1 MSLVMCPH
9 NKRANGTKAR
19 KTEQTMGSDM
29 FFLLRTAFWLTLV
42 LVLIPLGSDQEDTST
57 ENIDPVSAF
66 LAAQATMSDI
76 GGFCGRNPQACETGG
91 DALTAIGSRARDG
104 ARIVYEFL
112 DTQIAEKSGSEQ
124 LVTGSTPVPS
134 AGTTS
139 GQPSGQ
145 EPQVFAGTP
154 SCSRSLITS
163 LPKRQ
168 CLGRCHGPNHA
179 QAKRPEHT
187 GRSRSYD
194 LLDLKTADC
203 APAGALLHG
212 SNAKTASLQRIVPLR
227 RRWKA
232 AHFICGVSLFSPLSR
247 TCRHLHFAA
256 HELYEGGQD
265 LQRPVP

>member
-1 MSLVMCPH
+1 MSLLVCLH

-42 LVLIPLGSDQEDTST
+42 LVLIPLGSDREDTSA

-112 DTQIAEKSGSEQ
+112 DTQITEKPGSEL

-134 AGTTS
+134 ASERSTQSS
-139 GQPSGQ
+139 GQATEIFAGSPSWQPVFDNVSARETVLGPVPRPKPRSGQ
-145 EPQVFAGTP
+145 
-154 SCSRSLITS
+154 
-163 LPKRQ
+163 
-168 CLGRCHGPNHA
+168 
-179 QAKRPEHT
+179 
-187 GRSRSYD
+187 
-194 LLDLKTADC
+194 KT
-203 APAGALLHG
+203 
-212 SNAKTASLQRIVPLR
+212 
-227 RRWKA
+227 
-232 AHFICGVSLFSPLSR
+232 
-247 TCRHLHFAA
+247 
-256 HELYEGGQD
+256 
-265 LQRPVP
+265 

>member
-1 MSLVMCPH
+1 
-9 NKRANGTKAR
+9 
-19 KTEQTMGSDM
+19 
-29 FFLLRTAFWLTLV
+29 
-42 LVLIPLGSDQEDTST
+42 
-57 ENIDPVSAF
+57 
-66 LAAQATMSDI
+66 MSDI

-124 LVTGSTPVPS
+124 LVTGSTPVQS

-154 SCSRSLITS
+154 SWQPVFDNVSSKEAVLGPVPRPKPRSG
-163 LPKRQ
+163 Q
-168 CLGRCHGPNHA
+168 
-179 QAKRPEHT
+179 RPEHT

-203 APAGALLHG
+203 APLERCC
-212 SNAKTASLQRIVPLR
+212 TAATQRR
-227 RRWKA
+227 
-232 AHFICGVSLFSPLSR
+232 
-247 TCRHLHFAA
+247 LHFSGLFRCAA
-256 HELYEGGQD
+256 DGKLPISSAAYLYSPSLAPAGICTLPLTSYMKADKTFKDRCHDHNLE
-265 LQRPVP
+265 RNP